1 MKQGQPDWKPGT
13 MKKYL
18 MELSKKEASLI
29 FKARTR
35 MIKVKSN
42 YKNMFK
48 NNLNC
53 RACGQAEESQEHI
66 LNQCHKIHSNNQRK
80 VKSEDFFEDEPQLL
94 RRTAFKIE
102 TAMTILETHN
112 VNIPRNNQNN
122 TRRTI
127 QTNCG
132 APTLTPRDGG
142 GAAQRSACTQ

>member
-1 MKQGQPDWKPGT
+1 
-13 MKKYL
+13 
-18 MELSKKEASLI
+18 MELSKKEASTI

-53 RACGQAEESQEHI
+53 RACGQAEETQEHI
-66 LNQCHKIHSNNQRK
+66 LNQCHKIHSNNQNK
-80 VKSEDFFEDEPQLL
+80 VKSEDFFEDEPQKL
-94 RRTAFKIE
+94 RSTAFKIE
-102 TAMTILETHN
+102 TTMTILETYN
-112 VNIPRNNQNN
+112 FNNSRNNQNSM
-122 TRRTI
+122 TRPN

-142 GAAQRSACTQ
+142 GTAQRSACTP